1 MVRAPPPPLFTLL
14 ITLHRK
20 TSTLSTILASLY
32 PSLPAALQ
40 TPGTRFAFRTVYFDG
55 RAFGDDRDRGGVDK
69 APPRAWR
76 SRELGRID
84 ARDLVRQLGDI
95 DKYVP
100 PLRPT
105 CLFSVSFA
113 PFTEPCR

>member
-1 MVRAPPPPLFTLL
+1 MVRAAPSSLFTLL

-40 TPGTRFAFRTVYFDG
+40 HPATRFAFRTVYFDG
-55 RAFGDDRDRGGVDK
+55 RAFGDDRDCGGDK

-95 DKYVP
+95 DKYVFP
-100 PLRPT
+100 AEVFFL
-105 CLFSVSFA
+105 VSFA